1 MIDNFQAQ
9 IVAKG
14 KEINEYREKHNIK
27 FQTEIDAEKKG
38 EKKDEKAKSS
48 GVLVDSRA

>member
-1 MIDNFQAQ
+1 M
-9 IVAKG
+9 AKG

-38 EKKDEKAKSS
+38 EKKDQAKSS
-48 GVLVDSRA
+48 GVLVDNSRA